1 MRTTRLLKPISEAA
15 DLPQP
20 RTVRRWPKWL
30 VLLVLPM
37 LPQLGAAQTTVPK
50 ISRPAKPTTALAP
63 APTSPLPP
71 VWQPDLGNGTYQNPV
86 LNADYSDPDV
96 VRVGTDYYLTA
107 SSFSS
112 VPGLPILH
120 SKDLVS
126 WTIIGAALPELPAA
140 FRLPQPGNGVWAP
153 ALRYHNQQF
162 YLYYPDP
169 DRGLYVT
176 RARNPA
182 GPWETPILL
191 KEARGWIDP
200 CPLWDDDGRAYLVH
214 AFAGS
219 RTGMKSMLAVSP
231 LSPDGLHLIGDDA
244 LVFDGHAAQPTIE
257 GPKFYKRHGFY
268 YIFAPAGGV
277 ATGWQ
282 TVLRAPSVWGPY
294 EARVVLDQ
302 GKTTINGPHQGAWV
316 DTPDGRED
324 WFLHFQDRGPYGR
337 VVHLQPLSWKNDW
350 PIIGED
356 PDDDGQGQPVLRYRK
371 PRVPGPLVPPTA
383 PATSDE
389 FDGLVLGPQWQWPA
403 NPQPGWALPNG
414 PLGYLRLNA
423 QPLPADFK
431 NYDQVP
437 SLLLQK
443 LPAETFSATTK
454 LTFAARA
461 DGEQVGLIVLGL
473 DYAYLT
479 LSRRGSQWRL
489 AQATCYD
496 ADRGSLETST
506 VPLTITAPASGVVYL
521 RLQVGTGA
529 RCRFSYSLNGEQ
541 FERVGEDFQ
550 AREGKWVGAR
560 MGLFCSR
567 PGFSNDAGGADVDWW
582 HVLPLGGR

>member
-1 MRTTRLLKPISEAA
+1 MRIAEIKKPGLLKRQSWWPWLLLSLLALPHLMAAQPAAPRPLRPIRPPRPTEAA
-15 DLPQP
+15 NQLP
-20 RTVRRWPKWL
+20 
-30 VLLVLPM
+30 
-37 LPQLGAAQTTVPK
+37 
-50 ISRPAKPTTALAP
+50 AL
-63 APTSPLPP
+63 TSPLPP

-96 VRVGTDYYLTA
+96 VRVGSDYYLTA

-120 SKDLVS
+120 SKDLVN
-126 WTIIGAALPELPAA
+126 WTIIGNALAELPVA
-140 FRLPQPGNGVWAP
+140 FRVPQPGNGVWAP

-182 GPWETPILL
+182 GPWETPQLI

-219 RTGMKSMLAVSP
+219 RAGMKSMLAISP
-231 LSPDGLHLIGDDA
+231 LSPDGLRLLGDDA

-257 GPKFYKRHGFY
+257 GPKLYKRHGFY

-277 ATGWQ
+277 ASGWQ

-337 VVHLQPLSWKNDW
+337 VVHLQPLHWLNDW
-350 PIIGED
+350 PVIGED
-356 PDDDGQGQPVLRYRK
+356 PDNDGRGQPVLRYRK
-371 PRVPGPLVPPTA
+371 PHVPGPPVLPTA

-389 FDGLVLGPQWQWPA
+389 FDGLTLGPQWQWPA

-431 NYDQVP
+431 NYGQVP
-437 SLLLQK
+437 NLLLQK
-443 LPAETFSATTK
+443 LPAETFTATTK
-454 LTFAARA
+454 LTFLPRGE
-461 DGEQVGLIVLGL
+461 GEQVGLLVLGL

-479 LSRRGSQWRL
+479 LSRRGSQWQL
-489 AQATCYD
+489 AQAACHD
-496 ADRGSLETST
+496 ADQGSLETST
-506 VPLTITAPASGVVYL
+506 VPLNIPAPASGVVYL
-521 RLQVGTGA
+521 RVQVAADA

-541 FERVGEDFQ
+541 FERVGEEFA

-567 PGFSNDAGGADVDWW
+567 TSFSTDAGGADVDWW
-582 HVLPLGGR
+582 HVTP